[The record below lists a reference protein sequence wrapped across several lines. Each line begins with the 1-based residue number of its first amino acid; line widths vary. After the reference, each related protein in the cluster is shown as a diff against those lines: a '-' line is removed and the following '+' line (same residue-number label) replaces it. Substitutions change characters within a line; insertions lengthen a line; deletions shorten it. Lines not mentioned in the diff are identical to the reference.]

1 MTLGNSK
8 NSDGN
13 KNDILSLENQCEVVT
28 IKETSLFL
36 FWETVWSNV
45 YRNRSFQGKLYE
57 NKRSL
62 PDCSLT
68 LKQNA

>member
-28 IKETSLFL
+28 IIETSLFL

-45 YRNRSFQGKLYE
+45 YRNRSLQGKLYK